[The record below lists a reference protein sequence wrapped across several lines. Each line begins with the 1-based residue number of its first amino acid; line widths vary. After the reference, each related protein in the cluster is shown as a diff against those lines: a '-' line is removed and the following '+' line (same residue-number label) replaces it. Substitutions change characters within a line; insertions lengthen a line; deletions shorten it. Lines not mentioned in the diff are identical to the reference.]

1 MDDDTLAFL
10 EKWVEDNTSAVPAE
24 LRAQKAESL
33 AEQCLRDAAEAGFS
47 EDDVAEAASELSD
60 GDDLAAYIEQA
71 LEKASDEEDEFED
84 EDA

>member
-10 EKWVEDNTSAVPAE
+10 EKWVEDNSAALPAE

-47 EDDVAEAASELSD
+47 EEDVEEAVAELSE
-60 GDDLAAYIEQA
+60 GGDLASYIEQA
-71 LEKASDEEDEFED
+71 LDKASDDEDEFED
-84 EDA
+84 EEA